1 MFFTLNGLDYEIIE
15 SDNCA
20 QCYLTDDSNYMD
32 SGQLFGSCDN
42 ALQKIYIHKRLPL
55 HNKIRILAHE
65 VTHAVIYAYG
75 LDREEFTQEDMCEFV
90 ASHFQTINR
99 IVFSY
104 FNGKEKDSAKCK

>member
-1 MFFTLNGLDYEIIE
+1 MIFCVNGLDYEIVE
-15 SDNCA
+15 SDNCP
-20 QCYLTDDSNYMD
+20 QCYLVDDSNYMD
-32 SGQLFGSCDN
+32 SGQLLGSCDN
-42 ALQKIYIHKRLPL
+42 ALQKIYIHRKLPL
-55 HNKIRILAHE
+55 KNKIRTLAHE

-99 IVFSY
+99 IVFDY